1 MTTVKVNASAS
12 YCVNIGAGLLEK
24 AGEMIKNIS
33 SPCRIAV
40 ISDDKV
46 FSLYGKKVTESL
58 EKSGFDVV
66 SYTFKNGEQSKNL
79 DTYGKILEFLAASR
93 LSRTDM
99 VAALGGGVV
108 GDMAGFCAA
117 TYLRGIKY
125 VQIPTTILAACD
137 SSVGGKCAVD
147 LSCGK
152 NLAGAFHQPALVI
165 CDTNCFKTLDQRQV
179 SCGFAEI
186 IKYGVICDKE
196 LFESLS
202 GDIDIEAVL
211 TKCVSIKRDIVQRDE
226 KESGD
231 RKLLNLG
238 HTLGHAV
245 EKHSGFS
252 LTHGEAV
259 AIGMVMI
266 AKIAENEGIADGV
279 SEKLLPLLEKHS
291 LPSEYDI
298 TAKELYEISAGDKKV
313 DGQSITLVLPAEIGE
328 CILKKIS
335 LDEFYKILSDNFST
349 EAK

>member
-152 NLAGAFHQPALVI
+152 NLAGAFHQPSLVI

-279 SEKLLPLLEKHS
+279 SE
-291 LPSEYDI
+291 
-298 TAKELYEISAGDKKV
+298 
-313 DGQSITLVLPAEIGE
+313 SI
-328 CILKKIS
+328 
-335 LDEFYKILSDNFST
+335 
-349 EAK
+349 

>member
-12 YCVNIGAGLLEK
+12 YDVNIGAGLIEK
-24 AGEMIKNIS
+24 AGELIKNIS
-33 SPCRIAV
+33 APCRIAV
-40 ISDDKV
+40 VSDDKV

-79 DTYGKILEFLAASR
+79 DTYGKILEFLAVSR
-93 LSRTDM
+93 ISRTDM

-152 NLAGAFHQPALVI
+152 NLAGAFHQPSLVI

-202 GDIDIEAVL
+202 GDIDIETVL

-259 AIGMVMI
+259 AIGMAMI
-266 AKIAENEGIADGV
+266 AKIAENEGFAEGV

-291 LPSEYDI
+291 LPCEYDI

-313 DGQSITLVLPAEIGE
+313 DGQSITLVIPAAIGE

-335 LDEFYKILSDNFST
+335 LDEFYKILSDNFPT